1 LRSLGRMNRLTLR
14 LSLAITAL
22 VTSLLAAGLYLL
34 SEHHF
39 NAMVEGRRRAAE
51 LQNRILQA
59 ALRHQM
65 LEKRANSTLIATILQ
80 EVGSQPEVQGVMILD
95 HEGVVRQS
103 SSRELVGQQFSR
115 DTETCSVCHRKAALE
130 RTRWA
135 VLELPGGEVLRSVL
149 PIENRPECY
158 ACHPPTERLNGIL
171 ILDVSLAEFQ
181 TQLSRDRRWMAA
193 GTAVLGF
200 FLLINVGFVVRRLI
214 LVRLTKLGTTA
225 RSIAAGNLRDR
236 AEVAG
241 DDTISA
247 LATDFNE
254 MADAALGLLTEVKDR
269 ESQLANVINSLDDG
283 LVVLDQEFQ
292 IVAANHAFC
301 RRIGSHPEA
310 LYGRDCHEM
319 MRCRLECEVT
329 GTGCPTARCLVSGE
343 VQRATFQVPPENGEG
358 GRVEEIH
365 ASPVFDL
372 DGNVFQVVEIWRDI
386 TERVN
391 EEARLAELER
401 LESLGTLASG
411 FAHEVNTPLATT
423 LACAEAIAGR
433 VEDSART
440 GVVSP
445 AMLQEIGEIA
455 ETVRSQV
462 LRCRGITEQ
471 FRRFSRGIPLSSE
484 PVDLVSVVQSV
495 VPLVI
500 PTARE
505 AGVTV
510 SLEDSPRLPLVR
522 ANMEAVQHVV
532 LNLLVNAIQSFN
544 HSGGTVTVSYRVGDD
559 VRLCIHDDGC
569 GITSEARRHLFEPF
583 RTGRPHGT
591 GLGLFLSRGIMRRF
605 GGDVRLAESEA
616 GAGSVFEVIFAPA
629 GGVVANHDVG

>member
-1 LRSLGRMNRLTLR
+1 MNRLTLR

-103 SSRELVGQQFSR
+103 SRRELVGQQFSR

-200 FLLINVGFVVRRLI
+200 FLLVNVGFVVRRLI

-283 LVVLDQEFQ
+283 LVVLDQEFR

-301 RRIGSHPEA
+301 RRIGTHPES
-310 LYGRDCHEM
+310 LYGRDCHDM

-343 VQRATFQVPPENGEG
+343 LQRATFQVPPENGD

-445 AMLQEIGEIA
+445 AMLQEIREIA

-484 PVDLVSVVQSV
+484 PVDLVSVVQSIV
-495 VPLVI
+495 
-500 PTARE
+500 
-505 AGVTV
+505 
-510 SLEDSPRLPLVR
+510 PLVR
-522 ANMEAVQHVV
+522 ANTEAVQHVV

-569 GITSEARRHLFEPF
+569 GITPEARRHLFEPF

-616 GAGSVFEVIFAPA
+616 GAGSVFEVIFAA
-629 GGVVANHDVG
+629 DGGAVANHDVG